1 MELRKMHPQY
11 RKALRAL
18 QTGGSLPPAIKI
30 QGNKAN
36 PQYQAIG
43 RALKQIMPDRRVIEP
58 FGGAAGLSLGMRPQE
73 ALLMDINPDLAS
85 FHQRLINDP
94 DSLSFEPETFTY
106 EAGDSVMMPNPN
118 TGEMMDLGTVPQSL
132 VDEMG
137 GDPFFM
143 GPKFY
148 ELRQEFNELRRKEGE
163 GVISQRERQRKDQL
177 FLVLQHMSM
186 NGLLRYSPKTPNL
199 FNRWAGS
206 LRFTGNKPIEPSFES
221 AYFDLMQGQKDRLKP
236 GTGNTFRPQKLLGGK
251 GRWELDPWSEA
262 MQGWEYRDRPLHEQL
277 ESDIELNPAKDAFIL
292 DPPYMGEEGALD
304 FFTMDDQERTLALI
318 EGLASHGFPTVVFN
332 SFAPEI
338 VDPISD
344 MGFDIH
350 ELQRK
355 ETSGGKGA
363 VRGKKSE
370 LMGMANIDQDAFQN
384 AWEKMRQGN

>member
-1 MELRKMHPQY
+1 MEIRKEHPQY
-11 RKALRAL
+11 RRALRAL

-186 NGLLRYSPKTPNL
+186 NGLLRYSPKTPDL

-206 LRFTGNKPIEPSFES
+206 LRFTGNKPIQPSFES
-221 AYFDLMQGQKDRLKP
+221 AYFDLMEGQKNRLKP
-236 GTGNTFRPQKLLGGK
+236 GTGNTFRTPQRICFCSIL
-251 GRWELDPWSEA
+251 RIWEKKAHWISSQWTISKEHWLCL
-262 MQGWEYRDRPLHEQL
+262 RDCP
-277 ESDIELNPAKDAFIL
+277 
-292 DPPYMGEEGALD
+292 M
-304 FFTMDDQERTLALI
+304 
-318 EGLASHGFPTVVFN
+318 LASQQLFSIHLHPMSSIRFATWVLTFTNFN
-332 SFAPEI
+332 E
-338 VDPISD
+338 
-344 MGFDIH
+344 
-350 ELQRK
+350 
-355 ETSGGKGA
+355 
-363 VRGKKSE
+363 KKPAAARVLFEEERVSCWACQT
-370 LMGMANIDQDAFQN
+370 LTKTPFKTLGT
-384 AWEKMRQGN
+384 

>member
-1 MELRKMHPQY
+1 MEIRKEHPQY
-11 RKALRAL
+11 RRALRAL

-132 VDEMG
+132 ADEMG

-186 NGLLRYSPKTPNL
+186 NGLLRYSPKTPDL

-206 LRFTGNKPIEPSFES
+206 LRFTGKKPIQPSFES
-221 AYFDLMQGQKDRLKP
+221 TFFDLMEGQKNRFEP
-236 GTGNTFRPQKLLGGK
+236 GTGNTFRPQKLLGGR
-251 GRWELDPWSEA
+251 GRWDLSPWSEV
-262 MQGWEYRDRPLHEQL
+262 MQGWEYRDRPLDEQL
-277 ESDIELNPAKDAFIL
+277 ESDIELNPAKDMFLL
-292 DPPYMGEEGALD
+292 DPPYLGEEGALD
-304 FFTMDDQERTLALI
+304 FFTMDDQQRTLALL
-318 EGLASHGFPTVVFN
+318 EGLSDAGFPTVVFN
-332 SFAPEI
+332 SFAPDV
-338 VDPISD
+338 VDPIRN

-370 LMGMANIDQDAFQN
+370 LLGMSNIDQDAFQN
-384 AWEKMRQGN
+384 AWNMMNQGN